1 MRFLSNRIL
10 VGAFLGV
17 LLAPTLANLCRFEPA
32 TGLFEKRPLATLPEL
47 KQYRFSDPA
56 KVAAYAQ
63 DWEKYYTDN
72 FGLRKLLLGSYRLAL
87 FYLFGI
93 SANPAAVVGESDGRY
108 RWLYFDGAAAGDGR
122 GFDAFLGKQPYTP
135 RELAGITANLARLSK
150 LLEDN
155 HIKFVVVTCPDKQS
169 VYPEYLPKS
178 RRPVPGVPSRLEQ
191 MSGAVR
197 AALGSRYVDLRAPLM
212 QAKAEGP
219 VYFHT
224 DTHWN
229 ERGIFVGYRAF
240 MQALQQQDPTRVPLP
255 SREVR
260 WQNLPPAN
268 GDLIGMVGLPWYPRE
283 PALAPILPKQP
294 SGGRRAK
301 VLVLHDSFFIPMRP
315 FLEFEFRG
323 VTMIR
328 GTYNAREIAITQ
340 ELLNAEKPDVVVIE
354 AVERVWT
361 W

>member
-1 MRFLSNRIL
+1 MRFFSNRIL

-17 LLAPTLANLCRFEPA
+17 LLAPTVANLCRFEPA
-32 TGLFEKRPLATLPEL
+32 SGLFEKRPLAKLPDA
-47 KQYRFSDPA
+47 KQYRFREPA
-56 KVAAYAQ
+56 QVAAYAQ

-93 SANPAAVVGESDGRY
+93 SANPAVVVGESDRPF
-108 RWLYFDGAAAGDGR
+108 RWLYFDGALANDGR
-122 GFDAFLGKQPYTP
+122 GFDAFLGKLPYAP

-150 LLEDN
+150 LLTDN
-155 HIKFVVVTCPDKQS
+155 HIEFVVVTCPDKQS

-178 RRPVPGVPSRLEQ
+178 LRPVPGVSSRFEQ
-191 MSGAVR
+191 MSEVIH
-197 AALGSRYVDLRAPLM
+197 AALGSHYIDLRAPLM

-219 VYFHT
+219 VYYHT

-229 ERGIFVGYRAF
+229 ERGIFAGYRAF
-240 MQALQQQDPTRVPLP
+240 MQVLQQQDPTRVPLP
-255 SREVR
+255 SSDIK
-260 WQNLPPAN
+260 WKNLPPVN
-268 GDLIGMVGLPWYPRE
+268 GDLIGMLGLPWYPRE
-283 PALAPILPKQP
+283 SALAPILPKEP
-294 SGGRRAK
+294 SGGRRGK

-315 FLEFEFRG
+315 FFEFEFRG

-328 GTYNAREIAITQ
+328 GTYIARDLSLTQ